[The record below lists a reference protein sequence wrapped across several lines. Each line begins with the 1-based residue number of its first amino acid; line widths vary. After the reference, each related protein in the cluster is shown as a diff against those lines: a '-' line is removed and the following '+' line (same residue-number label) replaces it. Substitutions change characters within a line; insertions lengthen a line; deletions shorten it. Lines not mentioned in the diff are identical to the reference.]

1 MIITV
6 DSNVL
11 LSIFIKDTIYKQSSL
26 LLEKYSSNEFIIN
39 DCIYLELG
47 VNFKNFQKLDD
58 ALDILEVNVIKQ
70 HEIDFN
76 AILQAWISY
85 LSNKKFVCPS
95 CKKIIHPI
103 CPKCKQPQSFRQR
116 ILTDFL
122 IGGFALKNSNGIIT
136 SDPAYYKNYFP
147 ELTIFD

>member
-11 LSIFIKDTIYKQSSL
+11 LSIFIKDTIYQQSSR

-47 VNFKNFQKLDD
+47 VNFRNFKKLDD
-58 ALDILEVNVIKQ
+58 ALNILEVNVIKK

-76 AILQAWISY
+76 TILHAWISY
-85 LSNKKFVCPS
+85 LSKKKFICPS

-103 CPKCKQPQSFRQR
+103 CPKCKRPQSFRQR

-122 IGGFALKNSNGIIT
+122 IGGFALINSNGIIT
-136 SDPAYYKNYFP
+136 LDPAYYKNYFP
-147 ELTIFD
+147 ELTIFN

>member
-11 LSIFIKDTIYKQSSL
+11 LSIFIKDTIYQQSSL
-26 LLEKYSSNEFIIN
+26 LLEKYSSNEFVIN

-58 ALDILEVNVIKQ
+58 VLDTLEINIVKQ
-70 HEIDFN
+70 HETDFN
-76 AILQAWISY
+76 AILKAWISY

-95 CKKIIHPI
+95 CKTVILPI
-103 CPKCKQPQSFRQR
+103 CPKCKRPQSFRQR

-122 IGGFALKNSNGIIT
+122 IGGFALENSNGIIT
-136 SDPAYYKNYFP
+136 LDPAYYKNYFP